1 MIILG
6 GMAMSIFKGAGV
18 AIVTPMKSNGE
29 VNYDKLEELIEFQ
42 IDQGTDCIVIVGT
55 TGESSTLTTEEHS
68 AVIKAAVDFVKHRV
82 PVVAG
87 TGSNCTREAV
97 HLSQEAEA
105 AGVDGLLAVTPYYN
119 KATQGGLI
127 RYYTEIAES
136 VKLPIIMYNV
146 PGRTGCNILPETA
159 ATLFRDVENIVG
171 IKEATGNVAQ
181 AARTMYLT
189 DGKLD
194 LYSGEDGIVVP
205 LMAIGGIGVIS
216 VWSNIAPKDVHDM
229 CMAFLNGDVKKA
241 AEIQLKAQPLI
252 EALFSEVNPIPVK
265 KALNLMGMDVGTLRS
280 PLTEMTEANAAK
292 LAEAMKEYG
301 LKLAE

>member
-1 MIILG
+1 
-6 GMAMSIFKGAGV
+6 MAIFKGAGV
-18 AIVTPMKSNGE
+18 AIVTPMKENEE
-29 VNYDKLEELIEFQ
+29 VNYDRLEELINWQ
-42 IDQGTDCIVIVGT
+42 IDQGTDCIIIVGT
-55 TGESSTLTTEEHS
+55 TGESSTLTTEEH
-68 AVIKAAVDFVKHRV
+68 AKVIRAAVEFTKHRI

-97 HLSQEAEA
+97 HLSKEAEE

-127 RYYTEIAES
+127 RYYTEIAEA

-159 ATLFRDVENIVG
+159 AALFRDVENIVG
-171 IKEATGNVAQ
+171 LKEATGNVAQ
-181 AARTMYLT
+181 AAKTMYLT

-205 LMAIGGIGVIS
+205 LLSLGAKGVIS
-216 VWSNIAPKDVHDM
+216 VWSNIAPRDVHEM
-229 CMAFLNGDVKKA
+229 CMAYFNGDVKKA
-241 AEIQLKAQPLI
+241 AELQLKAQPLV

-265 KALNLMGMDVGTLRS
+265 KALNLMGKDVGSLRS
-280 PLTEMTEANAAK
+280 PLTEMTEGAAEK
-292 LAEAMKEYG
+292 LAAAMREYG
-301 LKLAE
+301 ILA

>member
-1 MIILG
+1 
-6 GMAMSIFKGAGV
+6 MSIFKGAGV
-18 AIVTPMKSNGE
+18 AIVTPMKENLE
-29 VNYDKLEELIEFQ
+29 VNYDKLEELIEWQ
-42 IDQGTDCIVIVGT
+42 IDQGTDCIIIAGT

-68 AVIKAAVDFVKHRV
+68 EVIKAAVRFVNHRV

-97 HLSQEAEA
+97 YLSKEAEE

-127 RYYTEIAES
+127 QYYTEIAEA
-136 VKLPIIMYNV
+136 VKVPVIMYNV

-159 ATLFRDVENIVG
+159 ATLFKNVENIVG

-181 AARTMYLT
+181 AAKTMYLT
-189 DGKLD
+189 DGKID

-205 LMAIGGIGVIS
+205 LMAIGAVGVIS

-229 CMAFLNGDVKKA
+229 CAAYASGDVKKA
-241 AEIQLKAQPLI
+241 MEMQLKAQPLVD
-252 EALFSEVNPIPVK
+252 ALFSEVNPIPVK
-265 KALNLMGMDVGTLRS
+265 KALNLMGKEVGSLRS
-280 PLTEMTEANAAK
+280 PLTEMTPANAEK
-292 LAEAMKEYG
+292 LAEAMKNYG
-301 LKLAE
+301 IKLA